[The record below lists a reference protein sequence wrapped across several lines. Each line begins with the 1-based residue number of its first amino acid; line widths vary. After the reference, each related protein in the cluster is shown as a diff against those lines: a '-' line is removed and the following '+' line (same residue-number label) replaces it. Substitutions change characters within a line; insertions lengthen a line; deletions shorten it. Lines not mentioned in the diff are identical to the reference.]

1 MTDTTRTFTRI
12 AGICCITAPS
22 LMLAADLLQLGGLK
36 FEFTLV
42 LWLAFVFFV
51 PAILGL
57 TYLLVKNGSRL
68 AILGGAA
75 AFFGAM
81 AGASMQVLFRVW
93 AVLEEKNSPQTIELL
108 KGSGKLIATTQMIGI
123 FFPLGLLIL
132 AACLYRNRIV
142 SLLVVLIFAAG
153 AILFPV
159 GRIGG
164 FWWAFIGSDILLL
177 AAFALVG
184 RKIISAD
191 FDSLA

>member
-1 MTDTTRTFTRI
+1 
-12 AGICCITAPS
+12 
-22 LMLAADLLQLGGLK
+22 MLAADLLQLGGLR

-57 TYLLVKNGSRL
+57 TYLITKHGSRL
-68 AILGGAA
+68 ALYGGAA

-93 AVLEEKNSPQTIELL
+93 AILEEKNSPQIIELL

-123 FFPLGLLIL
+123 FFPIGLLTL
-132 AACLYRNRIV
+132 AACLYRNRMV
-142 SLLVVLIFAAG
+142 SPLVALVFAAG

-159 GRIGG
+159 GRIAG

-177 AAFALVG
+177 AAFILIG
-184 RKIISAD
+184 RRLLSTD
-191 FDSLA
+191 FDSLD